1 MSFRITL
8 LALIPDRVPRDQ
20 GGSAKP
26 RGHHPHRPAQ
36 VWHDRET
43 RRARTGLAGAGLT
56 VVLVASG
63 MAGCSLSEPAPSPS
77 RTSITPPGNTSA
89 PALGTSVWPP
99 VPARALPPEVATE
112 LEAEVRGWVNK
123 ELLPGVTVAVVSPQG
138 VWTIAAGVDGDG
150 IPLQPNSGMALASI
164 TKTFTAAEVLLLAE
178 RGMLDL
184 DAPAS
189 TYLDHPL
196 LASGA
201 TVRQLLAHRSSIA
214 EGEEAAYATM
224 MSELGTRWSTKQAL
238 MPVPAPTA
246 APGRKF
252 DYVNANYILLSLVIQ
267 AVTGVDAATA
277 FTRDL
282 WQPLGLTRV
291 AYQDQQRLAPPL
303 ARPGADDELPNG
315 TPHQPYLPSRSIAS
329 AFGAAGGAAADA
341 EDTARWGY
349 DLYGGRL
356 LQPDSVAQMT
366 DFDDGDGYGLGT
378 MDFSS
383 GRFSHATLQAVG
395 HLGVLPGYRTLLAVF
410 PATALSIAILTPSTV
425 DPAPYVKW
433 LVAAGKLTTGQ
444 P

>member
-1 MSFRITL
+1 M
-8 LALIPDRVPRDQ
+8 
-20 GGSAKP
+20 
-26 RGHHPHRPAQ
+26 
-36 VWHDRET
+36 
-43 RRARTGLAGAGLT
+43 
-56 VVLVASG
+56 
-63 MAGCSLSEPAPSPS
+63 
-77 RTSITPPGNTSA
+77 
-89 PALGTSVWPP
+89 
-99 VPARALPPEVATE
+99 ATE

-123 ELLPGVTVAVVSPQG
+123 ELLPGVTVAVVGPQG

-150 IPLQPNSGMALASI
+150 IPLQPDSGMALASI

-178 RGMLDL
+178 RGRLDL

-196 LASGA
+196 LANGA

-238 MPVPAPTA
+238 APVPTPTA
-246 APGRKF
+246 VLGRKF
-252 DYVNANYILLSLVIQ
+252 SYVNANYILLGLVIE
-267 AVTGVDAATA
+267 AVTGVDTATA

-291 AYQDQQRLAPPL
+291 AYQDQQELAPPL

-383 GRFSHATLQAVG
+383 GRFSHATLPAVG

-433 LVAAGKLTTGQ
+433 LVAAGKLPTGQ